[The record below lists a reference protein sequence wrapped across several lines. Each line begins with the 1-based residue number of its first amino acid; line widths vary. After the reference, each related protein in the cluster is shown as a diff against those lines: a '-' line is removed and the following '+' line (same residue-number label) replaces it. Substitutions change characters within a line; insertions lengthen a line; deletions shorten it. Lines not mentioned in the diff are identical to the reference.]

1 MAVLHTHWHWQKTH
15 LKTFLAGWKIFWADS
30 TRTAELLQPVDCQPI
45 FEDVMSLRKE
55 QKECTQCTQVVMT
68 PPRACKQN
76 LGCGDSPGSD
86 DGGRV
91 GATPK
96 HLQSLRDRMASPK
109 TPTTLTPTRKP
120 MTPGRAFGQSLM
132 NCTQVVTPPRACRQ
146 NLGCED
152 SPDSDDGGRVGTT
165 PKHLQSL
172 RDRMASPKTPTT
184 LTPTRRKPRTP
195 KPLIKSCSIRISEEV
210 PCQETPEAA

>member
-1 MAVLHTHWHWQKTH
+1 MA
-15 LKTFLAGWKIFWADS
+15 A
-30 TRTAELLQPVDCQPI
+30 
-45 FEDVMSLRKE
+45 LRKE
-55 QKECTQCTQVVMT
+55 CTVT

-91 GATPK
+91 GTTRTTPK

-109 TPTTLTPTRKP
+109 TPTALTPTRKP

-132 NCTQVVTPPRACRQ
+132 NCTQQVVTPPRAC
-146 NLGCED
+146 NLGCGD

-195 KPLIKSCSIRISEEV
+195 KPLIKSCSIRISEEEV
-210 PCQETPEAA
+210 PCQETPSGSEAA